1 MSKDNKRIDFIRE
14 KTASRLNEIMKMRNK
29 GGAQLLRDSGALMSE
44 PNLSQIRKKK
54 RTLQREDAILFS
66 KALKVDP
73 GYLLGVDEYKAN
85 SYNEYVQIMKDDKE
99 YTAAI
104 QAIHKYD
111 DILNLIG
118 GYTLVSGSITDDS
131 SDDYTY
137 LGDNVSGKNENNVSV
152 RRNGVIAVI
161 PAKEMD
167 KFESEVL
174 MFIKK
179 RFDSL
184 MMLYRDEEEE
194 ERAKADPYS
203 FLHSSRR

>member
-1 MSKDNKRIDFIRE
+1 MSKNNKRIDFIRE
-14 KTASRLNEIMKMRNK
+14 KTADRLNEIMEKRNK

-66 KALKVDP
+66 KALRVDP
-73 GYLLGVDEYKAN
+73 GYLLGVDEYKAA
-85 SYNEYVQIMKDDKE
+85 SYNEYVQIMKDDEE
-99 YTAAI
+99 YAADVK
-104 QAIHKYD
+104 AIHKYD
-111 DILNLIG
+111 DIINLIG
-118 GYTLVSGSITDDS
+118 GYTLVAGSITDTS
-131 SDDYTY
+131 ADYTY

-152 RRNGVIAVI
+152 RRNGIVAVI
-161 PAKEMD
+161 PASEMD

-203 FLHSSRR
+203 FIHSSRR